1 MKQKN
6 YNKPTVNQL
15 SQKIVELQTVVTNL
29 IYEHQDLKSAFA
41 SYVDFKGDT
50 NKWIKWIEN
59 KVKSSEKKSKKTPT
73 SSKKKKV
80 G

>member
-6 YNKPTVNQL
+6 YDKPTTNQL
-15 SQKIVELQTVVTNL
+15 SANIIELQNVLTNL

-41 SYVDFKGDT
+41 SYLEFKGDSD
-50 NKWIKWIEN
+50 KWIKWIN
-59 KVKSSEKKSKKTPT
+59 GKVKISKKTSKKTPT